1 MAGTS
6 LLIGTEVTDVLRTL
20 RSNGIEVTE
29 IHDHML
35 TETQRIIFKHFWA
48 NDGVIKLAMAR
59 RAALDKIAR
68 AKS

>member
-35 TETQRIIFKHFWA
+35 TETQRIISKHFWA

-59 RAALDKIAR
+59 RAALDKIAS